1 MITLE
6 ASYVPSMKTTASL
19 TSLNV
24 HGMDQTG
31 NQSILLS
38 ITVLMQQKTSHMM
51 RSKLKVVTHGYFPHQ
66 CTESHASVR
75 VDRRYLDVFAVVS
88 LTALDMM
95 YALITLAH
103 ALGEKTL
110 RIMSIF
116 TQVINRLQK
125 LKKNDANSHN
135 PTNILRKLS

>member
-38 ITVLMQQKTSHMM
+38 ITI
-51 RSKLKVVTHGYFPHQ
+51 
-66 CTESHASVR
+66 
-75 VDRRYLDVFAVVS
+75 
-88 LTALDMM
+88 
-95 YALITLAH
+95 LI
-103 ALGEKTL
+103 
-110 RIMSIF
+110 
-116 TQVINRLQK
+116 
-125 LKKNDANSHN
+125 
-135 PTNILRKLS
+135 